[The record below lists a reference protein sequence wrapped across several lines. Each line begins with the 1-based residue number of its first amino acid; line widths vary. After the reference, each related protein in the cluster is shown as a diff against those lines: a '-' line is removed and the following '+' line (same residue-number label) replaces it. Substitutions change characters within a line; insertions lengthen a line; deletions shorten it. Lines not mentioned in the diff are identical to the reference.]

1 MFISVPFYVK
11 RKGRTMKK
19 FVLKRL
25 LMAIVT
31 MWVIITITFVI
42 MHAVPGD
49 PFAREGKMPEQVYQ
63 NLRAQYG
70 LDKPLGEQ
78 YVIYLKNIVKGD
90 FGKSMKSQ
98 AETVNQMIKRGA
110 PVSAQIGLQAF
121 IISII
126 LGPAL
131 GSIAALYQNK
141 LPDYITMIL
150 AIIGISVPSFI
161 FATLLVQFVAKQVAW
176 LPISGWGTFSHSIL
190 PSLSLALMPIAAS
203 ARLMRSS
210 MLEVLGQDYIRTARS
225 KGLSKLKV
233 IMGHA
238 VRNAIL
244 PVVSTLGTTLS
255 GLLTGSF
262 VIEKIFGVPGLGNF
276 LISSVT
282 NRDYTLIMGTTIF
295 YSFVLII
302 LLLIV
307 DILYVI
313 IDPRI
318 QLTGGKR

>member
-1 MFISVPFYVK
+1 
-11 RKGRTMKK
+11 MKK

-70 LDKPLGEQ
+70 LDKPVSEQ
-78 YVIYLKNIVKGD
+78 YVIYLKNIMKGD

-141 LPDYITMIL
+141 LPDYITMII

-225 KGLSKLKV
+225 KGLSKFKV

-307 DILYVI
+307 DILYVV

>member
-1 MFISVPFYVK
+1 
-11 RKGRTMKK
+11 MKK

-42 MHAVPGD
+42 MHSVPGD

-70 LDKPLGEQ
+70 LDKPVGEQ
-78 YVIYLKNIVKGD
+78 YVIYLKNIMKGD

-141 LPDYITMIL
+141 MPDYITMIL

-225 KGLSKLKV
+225 KGLSKFKV

>member
-1 MFISVPFYVK
+1 
-11 RKGRTMKK
+11 MKK

-70 LDKPLGEQ
+70 LDKPVGEQ
-78 YVIYLKNIVKGD
+78 YVIYLKNIMKGD

-121 IISII
+121 IISMI

-141 LPDYITMIL
+141 LPDYITMII

-176 LPISGWGTFSHSIL
+176 LPISGWGTFRHSIL

-225 KGLSKLKV
+225 KGLSKFKV

-307 DILYVI
+307 DILYVV